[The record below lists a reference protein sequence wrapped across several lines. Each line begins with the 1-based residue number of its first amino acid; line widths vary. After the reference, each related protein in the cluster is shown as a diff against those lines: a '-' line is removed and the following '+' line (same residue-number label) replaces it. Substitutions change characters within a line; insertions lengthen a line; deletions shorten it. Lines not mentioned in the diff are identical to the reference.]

1 MSLSLYNTLTRQK
14 EEFQPVHPPQVGVY
28 LCGPTVYNE
37 AHLGNARGPV
47 VFDVLTRYL
56 RHLGYAV
63 RYVRNI
69 TDVGHLQGDTDDG
82 EDPMARAARAQ
93 HLEPMQVAQ
102 YYTNRYRLNLAALG
116 CIPPD
121 IEPQASGH
129 ITEQIAMVQEI
140 MANGFAY
147 EVNGSVYFD
156 VARYNTEYRYGQ
168 LSNRVTD
175 ELLAGTRDNLAGQGE
190 KRGPVDFA
198 LWKSADASHLMR
210 WPSPW
215 GPGFPGWHI
224 ECSAMSRKYLGTE
237 FDIHGGGLDNMFPHH
252 ECEIAQS
259 QASHNHS
266 TEARVWMHNNMLT
279 VNGAKMSKSLG
290 NFITL
295 PDLFAGTTGTLSQA
309 YSPMVVRFFLL
320 QAHYRSPLDLSDE
333 ALQAARKGYRK
344 LMNGL
349 RLVEKMVAGSS
360 AVVSRSSFLV
370 SGSSSLVSGSSSLVS
385 GSAAN
390 HQQPATSNQQPA
402 TSNEKRE
409 TSNQQQET
417 SNQQLLALAAKP
429 AEFLNDDLN
438 TPRAL
443 AALFDLLKRF
453 NTLAATPAALAEV
466 DPEALAQAA
475 HTYRTFV
482 QDILGLRDEPRANAE
497 QLLEL
502 TLGFYAE
509 AKADKA
515 YDKVDVIRA
524 ALKSQGIVIKD
535 TKAGVE
541 WAYSEE

>member
-1 MSLSLYNTLTRQK
+1 MPLSLYNTLSRRK

-28 LCGPTVYNE
+28 LCGPTVYSE

-56 RHLGYAV
+56 RHLGHQV

-69 TDVGHLQGDTDDG
+69 TDVGHLESDADTG
-82 EDPMARAARAQ
+82 EDKMEKAARAARI
-93 HLEPMQVAQ
+93 EPMQVAQ
-102 YYTNRYRLNLAALG
+102 HFTNRYRQHMLALG
-116 CIPPD
+116 CLPPD

-129 ITEQIAMVQEI
+129 IIEQIQVIEEI
-140 MANGFAY
+140 IANGLAY

-156 VARYNTEYRYGQ
+156 VPKYNESERYGK
-168 LSNRVTD
+168 LSNRSIED
-175 ELLAGTRDNLAGQGE
+175 QLAGTRANLEGQSE
-190 KRGPVDFA
+190 KRSPLDFA
-198 LWKSADASHLMR
+198 LWKKAAPEHIMR

-215 GPGFPGWHI
+215 GEGFPGWHL
-224 ECSAMSRKYLGTE
+224 ECSAMSRKYLGKLS
-237 FDIHGGGLDNMFPHH
+237 DIHGGGLDLMFPHH

-259 QASHNHS
+259 QGSHAH
-266 TEARVWMHNNMLT
+266 TDEARFWLHNNMIT
-279 VNGAKMSKSLG
+279 VNGTKMSKSLG
-290 NFITL
+290 NFVL
-295 PDLFAGTTGTLSQA
+295 LGDMFVGPTGGLSQA

-320 QAHYRSPLDLSDE
+320 QAHYRSPVDVSDD

-349 RLVEKMVAGSS
+349 RLLDKLTATEVTEE
-360 AVVSRSSFLV
+360 VSE
-370 SGSSSLVSGSSSLVS
+370 
-385 GSAAN
+385 SAA
-390 HQQPATSNQQPA
+390 
-402 TSNEKRE
+402 
-409 TSNQQQET
+409 
-417 SNQQLLALAAKP
+417 QQLLALAAKP

-466 DPEALAQAA
+466 GRQALAHAA
-475 HTYRTFV
+475 ATYRMLV
-482 QDILGLRDEPRANAE
+482 QDVLGLRDEPRANAE
-497 QLLEL
+497 QLLDL
-502 TLGFYAE
+502 TLGFYSE

-515 YDKVDVIRA
+515 YDKVDQIRA
-524 ALKSQGIVIKD
+524 ALKGQGIVIKD

>member
-1 MSLSLYNTLTRQK
+1 MPLSLYNTLTRKK
-14 EEFQPVHPPQVGVY
+14 EEFQPLHPPQVGVY

-56 RHLGYAV
+56 RHLGHAV

-69 TDVGHLQGDTDDG
+69 TDVGHLQGDGDAG
-82 EDPMARAARAQ
+82 ADPMELAARAQ

-129 ITEQIAMVQEI
+129 ITEQIAMVEEI
-140 MANGFAY
+140 LANGFAY
-147 EVNGSVYFD
+147 VVNGSVYFD
-156 VARYNTEYRYGQ
+156 VARYNADYRYGQ
-168 LSNRVTD
+168 LSNRVAD
-175 ELLAGTRDNLAGQGE
+175 ELLAGTRDNLAGQGD
-190 KRGPVDFA
+190 KRSPVDFA
-198 LWKSADASHLMR
+198 LWKSADAGHLMR

-224 ECSAMSRKYLGTE
+224 ECSAMSRKYLGTT

-259 QASHNHS
+259 QASHNRS

-290 NFITL
+290 NFVTL
-295 PDLFAGTTGTLSQA
+295 PDLFAGTTGALRQA
-309 YSPMVVRFFLL
+309 YSPMAVRFFLL
-320 QAHYRSPLDLSDE
+320 QAHYRSPLDLSDD

-349 RLVEKMVAGSS
+349 RLVEQWSGGVADGGVELGTHPSTS
-360 AVVSRSSFLV
+360 P
-370 SGSSSLVSGSSSLVS
+370 
-385 GSAAN
+385 
-390 HQQPATSNQQPA
+390 PAH
-402 TSNEKRE
+402 
-409 TSNQQQET
+409 
-417 SNQQLLALAAKP
+417 QLLALAAKP
-429 AEFLNDDLN
+429 AEFLDDDLN

-466 DPEALAQAA
+466 GPEALAAA
-475 HTYRTFV
+475 AAAYRTCV
-482 QDILGLRDEPRANAE
+482 QDVLGLRDEPRADAE
-497 QLLEL
+497 QLLNL
-502 TLGFYAE
+502 ALGFYAE
-509 AKADKA
+509 AKTAKA
-515 YDKVDVIRA
+515 YDKVDLIRA
-524 ALKSQGIVIKD
+524 ALKDQGIVIKD

>member
-1 MSLSLYNTLTRQK
+1 MSLALYNTLTRKK
-14 EEFQPVHPPQVGVY
+14 EDFQPVHPPQVGVY
-28 LCGPTVYNE
+28 LCGPTVYSE

-56 RHLGYAV
+56 RHLKYQV

-69 TDVGHLQGDTDDG
+69 TDVGHLESDADTG
-82 EDPMARAARAQ
+82 EDKMEKAARAARI
-93 HLEPMQVAQ
+93 EPMQVAQ
-102 YYTNRYRLNLAALG
+102 HFTTRYRQHMLALG
-116 CIPPD
+116 CLPPD

-129 ITEQIAMVQEI
+129 IIEQIQVIEEI
-140 MANGFAY
+140 MANGLAY

-156 VARYNTEYRYGQ
+156 VPKYNEHQRYGK
-168 LSNRVTD
+168 LSNRSIED
-175 ELLAGTRDNLAGQGE
+175 QLAGTRANLEGQSE
-190 KRGPVDFA
+190 KRSPLDFA
-198 LWKSADASHLMR
+198 LWKSASPGHLMR

-215 GPGFPGWHI
+215 GEAPGEGFPGWHL
-224 ECSAMSRKYLGTE
+224 ECSAMSRKYLGE
-237 FDIHGGGLDNMFPHH
+237 LSDIHGGGLDLMFPHH

-259 QASHNHS
+259 QGSNSH
-266 TEARVWMHNNMLT
+266 TDEARFWMHNNMIT
-279 VNGAKMSKSLG
+279 VNGTKMSKSLG
-290 NFITL
+290 NFVL
-295 PDLFAGTTGTLSQA
+295 LGDMFEGPTGPLA
-309 YSPMVVRFFLL
+309 FGYSPMVVRFFLL
-320 QAHYRSPLDLSDE
+320 QAHYRSPVDVSDD

-349 RLVEKMVAGSS
+349 RLLDKLVA
-360 AVVSRSSFLV
+360 
-370 SGSSSLVSGSSSLVS
+370 
-385 GSAAN
+385 SAADSTGT
-390 HQQPATSNQQPA
+390 PEAA
-402 TSNEKRE
+402 A
-409 TSNQQQET
+409 
-417 SNQQLLALAAKP
+417 QLLALAAKP

-466 DPEALAQAA
+466 GAEAVQAA
-475 HTYRTFV
+475 AATYRTFV
-482 QDILGLRDEPRANAE
+482 QEVLGLRDEPRTNAE

-502 TLGFYAE
+502 TLGFYSE